1 MGGLGS
7 LLKDFSQALRQMRKS
22 PGFTAV
28 VVITLALGIGA
39 NATVFSVVDAVLLR
53 PLPYMQPERLVE
65 AQSGYDRNPD
75 ASDLSYPDFFDWR
88 AQNQSFEHLVSYHDN
103 SYTLTGVARATHV
116 DAEIVSWDLLPMLGV
131 NPEIGRGFTKDEE
144 KRGTRVALISH
155 ALWES
160 QFGADKGVVGRTI
173 QLSGETF
180 TVIGVMPGNFRF
192 PVTAPKTGVWTTL
205 AVDDTATGDGI
216 KNRGMHWLSAM
227 GRLRPG
233 VRVAQADGD
242 MKAIAAR
249 LTKQYP
255 DTNTKHNSARVV
267 SELDAMLGDTKT
279 LIVVILCAVG
289 LVLLI
294 ACGNIAN
301 LLLARVR
308 DRRREI
314 AMRTALGAS
323 RMRIVRQLL
332 IESLGLSVVGG
343 AAGCMLAFICT
354 PAVLR
359 LIGDSVPRAA
369 DAGVNLAVL
378 GFGLAA
384 AVVCGI
390 VFGMVPAVT
399 ASKTDLVTTLK
410 AGGNS
415 DMSGH
420 DRVRSVVIVGQ
431 VALGIV
437 LTAGAGLLISSFV
450 KRMHQKIGFEP
461 DHLLT
466 FRFET
471 PDNRYKDTRAQFYR
485 DYFERLR
492 AVPGVQSAAGA
503 MILPMTDDNA
513 DISFENPEHPVP
525 QGQLPSANISL
536 VTTEYF
542 RTMQTPVLKG
552 REFKDA
558 DTVDAPQVMIVN
570 QAFAEKYFPNEDPIG
585 KKLKPGAGDK
595 GPPKMREIV
604 GVVGNMHHSMMQ
616 RNDLPAYYLPA
627 SQLPSWCCLISV
639 VRTPVDPLSLEP
651 TMRQLVTAMD
661 KDIPVTDV
669 RTMPELMTLQLSQ
682 PRFAM
687 VLLGAFAALALVLT
701 VVGLYGVMMYS
712 VSRRTR
718 EIGVRLALGAQR
730 AMVVRMVLR
739 DASLLLGAGIAVG
752 LGASLTFASVLK
764 TMLYGTAARDPL
776 VLAAVCAVVAVTGL
790 GSAYLPAL
798 RASAIEPMVALRM
811 D

>member
-1 MGGLGS
+1 MGS

-53 PLPYMQPERLVE
+53 PLPYAQPERLVE
-65 AQSGYDRNPD
+65 AESAYDKNPD
-75 ASDLSYPDFFDWR
+75 TSNLSYPDFLDWR

-116 DAEIVSWDLLPMLGV
+116 DAEIVGWDLLPMLGV

-144 KRGTRVALISH
+144 KRGTRVALLSH

-180 TVIGVMPGNFRF
+180 TVIGVMPGSFRF
-192 PVTAPKTGVWTTL
+192 PVTAPKTGVWTTI
-205 AVDDTATGDGI
+205 AVDDSPTDHTMT
-216 KNRGMHWLSAM
+216 NRGMHMMNAM

-233 VRVAQADGD
+233 VTVAQADGD

-249 LTKQYP
+249 LAKQYP
-255 DTNTKHNSARVV
+255 DTNTKHDSARVV

-343 AAGCMLAFICT
+343 AAGCILAFLCT

-369 DAGVNLAVL
+369 DAGVNLEVL
-378 GFGLAA
+378 GFGFAA

-410 AGGNS
+410 AGGSS

-420 DRVRSVVIVGQ
+420 DRLRSTVIVGQ

-471 PDNRYKDTRAQFYR
+471 PDVRYKDTRVQFYR
-485 DYFERLR
+485 DYFAKLR

-525 QGQLPSANISL
+525 QGQLPSADISL
-536 VTTEYF
+536 VTGEYF

-552 REFKDA
+552 REFSDA

-570 QAFAEKYFPNEDPIG
+570 QAFAEKFFPGEEPLG

-616 RNDLPAYYLPA
+616 REDRPAYYLPA
-627 SQLPSWCCLISV
+627 SQFSSWCCLISV
-639 VRTPVDPLSLEP
+639 ARTSVDPLSLEP
-651 TMRQLVTAMD
+651 TMRGLVTAMD
-661 KDIPVTDV
+661 KDIPVTEV

-739 DASLLLGAGIAVG
+739 DASLLLWAGIAVG
-752 LGASLTFASVLK
+752 LAASLAFASVLK

>member
-1 MGGLGS
+1 MRGLVQD
-7 LLKDFSQALRQMRKS
+7 LRQALRQMKKS

-28 VVITLALGIGA
+28 VVVTLALGIGA

-53 PLPYMQPERLVE
+53 PLPFMHPELLVE
-65 AQSGYDRNPD
+65 AESFYDQTAG
-75 ASDLSYPDFFDWR
+75 ASNLSYPDFLDWR
-88 AQNQSFEHLVSYHDN
+88 AQNHSFEHLVSYHDN

-131 NPEIGRGFTKDEE
+131 NPEIGRGFAADEE

-192 PVTAPKTGVWTTL
+192 PITAPKTGVWTTM
-205 AVDDTATGDGI
+205 AVDDTPTGDGV
-216 KNRGMHWLSAM
+216 KNRGMHWLDAM
-227 GRLRPG
+227 GRLKPG
-233 VRVAQADGD
+233 VTVAQADQD

-255 DTNTKHNSARVV
+255 NTNTKHNSARVET
-267 SELDAMLGDTKT
+267 ELNAMLGDTKT
-279 LIVVILCAVG
+279 LIVVILSAVG

-314 AMRTALGAS
+314 AMRTALGAG

-332 IESLGLSVVGG
+332 IESLGLSLVGG
-343 AAGCMLAFICT
+343 VAGCLLAFLCT

-369 DAGVNLAVL
+369 DAGVNVTVL

-390 VFGMVPAVT
+390 VFGMIPAIT

-410 AGGNS
+410 TGGAS

-420 DRVRSVVIVGQ
+420 DRLRSAVIVGQ

-466 FRFET
+466 FRFEL

-485 DYFERLR
+485 DYFARLR
-492 AVPGVQSAAGA
+492 ALPGVQSAAGA
-503 MILPMTDDNA
+503 MFLPMGADNA
-513 DISFENPEHPVP
+513 DVSFENPEHPLP
-525 QGQLPSANISL
+525 AGQLPSADISL
-536 VTTEYF
+536 ITSNYF
-542 RTMQTPVLKG
+542 HTMQTPILKG
-552 REFKDA
+552 REFVDA
-558 DTVDAPQVMIVN
+558 DTKDAPPVMVIN
-570 QAFAEKYFPNEDPIG
+570 QAFAEKYFPGEEPLG

-595 GPPKMREIV
+595 GEPPMREIV
-604 GVVGNMHHSMMQ
+604 GVVGNMHRSMAQ
-616 RNDLPAYYLPA
+616 RNERPAYYLPA
-627 SQLPSWCCLISV
+627 SQLPGWCCLVSV
-639 VRTPVDPLSLEP
+639 VRTPVDPMSLEP
-651 TMRQLVTAMD
+651 TMRQLVTSMD
-661 KDIPVTDV
+661 ADIPVTDV
-669 RTMPELMTLQLSQ
+669 RVMPELMSLQLSQ

-687 VLLGAFAALALVLT
+687 VLLGAFAALALLLT

-739 DASLLLGAGIAVG
+739 DALLLLGSGIALG
-752 LGASLTFASVLK
+752 LVASLAFASVLK

-776 VLAAVCAVVAVTGL
+776 VLAAVCAVVAMTGL

-798 RASAIEPMVALRM
+798 RASGIEPMQALRM

>member
-1 MGGLGS
+1 MGGLVQ
-7 LLKDFSQALRQMRKS
+7 DIRQAMRQMKKS

-39 NATVFSVVDAVLLR
+39 NATVFSVVDTVLLR
-53 PLPYMQPERLVE
+53 PLPYMHPERLVQAE
-65 AQSGYDRNPD
+65 SFYDRNVE
-75 ASDLSYPDFFDWR
+75 AGNLSYPDFLDWR
-88 AQNQSFEHLVSYHDN
+88 AQNRSFEHLVSYHDN

-131 NPEIGRGFTKDEE
+131 NPELGRGFTAEEE

-180 TVIGVMPGNFRF
+180 TVIGVMPGNFQF
-192 PVTAPKTGVWTTL
+192 PITAPKTGVWTTM
-205 AVDDTATGDGI
+205 AVDDTPTGDGV
-216 KNRGMHWLSAM
+216 KNRGMHWLDAM
-227 GRLRPG
+227 GSLKPG
-233 VRVAQADGD
+233 VTVSQAGQDV
-242 MKAIAAR
+242 KAIAAR
-249 LTKQYP
+249 LAKQYP
-255 DTNTKHNSARVV
+255 NTNTKHNSARVET
-267 SELDAMLGDTKT
+267 ELDAMLGDTKK
-279 LIVVILCAVG
+279 LIVVILSAVG

-314 AMRTALGAS
+314 AMRTALGAG

-332 IESLGLSVVGG
+332 IESLGLSLAGG
-343 AAGCMLAFICT
+343 AVGCVLAFLCT

-369 DAGVNLAVL
+369 DAGVNLTVL

-384 AVVCGI
+384 AVVCGV

-410 AGGNS
+410 TGGAS

-420 DRVRSVVIVGQ
+420 DRLRSAVIVGQ

-450 KRMHQKIGFEP
+450 KRMHQKIGFQP

-485 DYFERLR
+485 DYFARLR
-492 AVPGVQSAAGA
+492 ALPGVQSAAGS
-503 MILPMTDDNA
+503 MFLPMTSDSA
-513 DISFENPEHPVP
+513 DVSFENPEHPMP
-525 QGQLPSANISL
+525 EGQLPSADISL
-536 VTTEYF
+536 ITPDYF
-542 RTMQTPVLKG
+542 RTMQTPILKG
-552 REFKDA
+552 REFADA
-558 DTVDAPQVMIVN
+558 DTVNAPPVIVIN
-570 QAFAEKYFPNEDPIG
+570 QAFAEKYFPGEEPLG

-595 GPPKMREIV
+595 EPPQMREIV
-604 GVVGNMHHSMMQ
+604 GVVGNMHRSMTQ
-616 RNDLPAYYLPA
+616 RNERPAYYLPA
-627 SQLPSWCCLISV
+627 SQLPGWCCLVSV
-639 VRTPVDPLSLEP
+639 VRTSVDPLSLEP
-651 TMRQLVTAMD
+651 TVRQLVTSMD
-661 KDIPVTDV
+661 ADIPVTDV
-669 RTMPELMTLQLSQ
+669 RVMPELMSLQLSQ

-687 VLLGAFAALALVLT
+687 VLLGAFAALALLLT

-739 DASLLLGAGIAVG
+739 DAAVLLGSGIAVG
-752 LGASLTFASVLK
+752 LAASLAFASVLK

-776 VLAAVCAVVAVTGL
+776 VLAAVCAVVAIAGL
-790 GSAYLPAL
+790 GSAYLPAM
-798 RASAIEPMVALRM
+798 RASGIEPMQALRM

>member
-1 MGGLGS
+1 MGS

-53 PLPYMQPERLVE
+53 PLPYAQPERLVE
-65 AQSGYDRNPD
+65 AESAYDKNPD
-75 ASDLSYPDFFDWR
+75 TSNLSYPDFLDWR

-116 DAEIVSWDLLPMLGV
+116 DAEIVGWDLLPMLGV

-144 KRGTRVALISH
+144 KRGTRVALLSH

-180 TVIGVMPGNFRF
+180 TVIGVMPGSFRF
-192 PVTAPKTGVWTTL
+192 PVTAPKTGVWTTI
-205 AVDDTATGDGI
+205 AVDDSPTDHTMT
-216 KNRGMHWLSAM
+216 NRGMHMMNAM

-233 VRVAQADGD
+233 VTVAQADGD

-249 LTKQYP
+249 LAKQYP
-255 DTNTKHNSARVV
+255 DTNTKHDSARVV

-343 AAGCMLAFICT
+343 AAGCILAFLCT

-369 DAGVNLAVL
+369 DAGVNLEVL
-378 GFGLAA
+378 GFGFAA

-410 AGGNS
+410 AGGSS

-420 DRVRSVVIVGQ
+420 DRLRSTVIVGQ

-471 PDNRYKDTRAQFYR
+471 PDVRYKDRRTQFYR
-485 DYFERLR
+485 DYFAKLR

-525 QGQLPSANISL
+525 QGQLPSASISL
-536 VTTEYF
+536 VTAEYF

-552 REFKDA
+552 REFGDA

-570 QAFAEKYFPNEDPIG
+570 QAFAEKYFPNEDPMG

-616 RNDLPAYYLPA
+616 REDRPAYYLPA
-627 SQLPSWCCLISV
+627 SQFSSWCCLISV
-639 VRTPVDPLSLEP
+639 ARTSVDPLSLEP
-651 TMRQLVTAMD
+651 TMRGLVTAMD
-661 KDIPVTDV
+661 KDIPVTEV

-752 LGASLTFASVLK
+752 LAASLAFASVLK

-798 RASAIEPMVALRM
+798 RASAIEPMQALRM